1 MRALIDTNV
10 LLDLFLERPV
20 FVGAADAIWQANVDG
35 RFEGY
40 VSAITPVNLFYI
52 ARRLRNLTTADYVV
66 SEVLKVFSVC
76 PLDGTL
82 LRQAHGL
89 PFKDYEDAVQCVSA
103 IGAGLDCIVT
113 RNVSD
118 FVTTHL
124 SVLTPSEFLAQLES
138 SAE

>member
-20 FVGAADAIWQANVDG
+20 FVEAADAIWQANIDG

-40 VSAITPVNLFYI
+40 ISAITPVNLFYI
-52 ARRLRNLTTADYVV
+52 ARRLRDLTTANYTV

-82 LRQAHGL
+82 LRQAQSL
-89 PFKDYEDAVQCVSA
+89 SFRDYEDAVQCVSA
-103 IGAGLDCIVT
+103 IGAGLDCIIT

-118 FVTTHL
+118 NVTAPL
-124 SVLTPSEFLAQLES
+124 PVNPVRIPGAIGKFG
-138 SAE
+138 

>member
-20 FVGAADAIWQANVDG
+20 FVGAADAIWQANVDD

-40 VSAITPVNLFYI
+40 ISAITPVNLFYI
-52 ARRLRNLTTADYVV
+52 ARRLRNLTTAHYVV
-66 SEVLKVFSVC
+66 SEVLKVFNVC
-76 PLDGTL
+76 PLDGAL
-82 LRQAHGL
+82 LQL
-89 PFKDYEDAVQCVSA
+89 TQDLSFKDFEDAVQCASA
-103 IGAGLDCIVT
+103 IGESLDCIVT

-118 FVTTHL
+118 FVTASL
-124 SVLTPSEFLAQLES
+124 PVLTPSEFLAQLES